1 MLHHNHNYKKR
12 MNANFEKLIQRNGG
26 YCLHWLIKLSSPD
39 DAIVMR
45 FVNNNTNVE
54 YNGETYE
61 AGAFD
66 YKPNNTESGYTGG
79 GSLEIS
85 YIGNQIIDLAESYK
99 KLKLEVVAV
108 INERGE
114 ISPYTRYKHSYGTM
128 TANRGKAK
136 FSFSKD
142 DRLEMTFPALI
153 WNAANNRGNA

>member
-1 MLHHNHNYKKR
+1 

-26 YCLHWLIKLSSPD
+26 YCLHWLIKLS
-39 DAIVMR
+39 DANNNLVMR
-45 FVNNNTNVE
+45 FVNNNQDVE
-54 YNGETYE
+54 YNGETYTATGFE
-61 AGAFD
+61 
-66 YKPNNTESGYTGG
+66 YTPNNAESGYTGG
-79 GSLEIS
+79 GSLEIA

-99 KLKLEVVAV
+99 QIKLDVVGV

-114 ISPYTRYKHSYGTM
+114 VTPYSRYHHTYGTL